1 MINVN
6 HPSIFDIKPLVLPSS
21 IFLSLAILIIAK
33 RIGTAIIPLI
43 TAVYIRAL
51 IGLILT
57 KFIRKTYDCGYCYY

>member
-1 MINVN
+1 
-6 HPSIFDIKPLVLPSS
+6 
-21 IFLSLAILIIAK
+21 
-33 RIGTAIIPLI
+33 LI